1 MLTPCSGNGAPVA
14 RRPRNVGTLPP
25 AGDGPGVPGLGAP
38 AAKSVRGRVP
48 AAPGCTLAGGHARP
62 IGRPPEG
69 HDVAADQKGGAPG
82 DAEPPR
88 HPEGWT
94 EADAELDRRLTAD
107 EARLARDE
115 RELTRTEDRVA
126 EEERW
131 IQRNWRLALALGA
144 ILALT
149 IAALVISVIALN
161 RDIEAVAKAT
171 PKDDSVG
178 SAALQD
184 GAVTRSKI
192 ADGAVGRDAIASDA
206 VGGTA
211 IAAGAVHT
219 KQIGERAVDAAKVVP
234 DSLTGA
240 QIDEST
246 LGQVPSAASAGRA
259 DDASALGGVDAGRYL
274 SNVTAVRAASG
285 VSRLQIKG
293 PVIATCPTGTI
304 VVGGGAH
311 IDGLRQGVA
320 LTSNTPGGERTW
332 RAEAA
337 AAGTDA
343 PWRLVVTAICAR
355 GG

>member
-1 MLTPCSGNGAPVA
+1 M
-14 RRPRNVGTLPP
+14 
-25 AGDGPGVPGLGAP
+25 
-38 AAKSVRGRVP
+38 
-48 AAPGCTLAGGHARP
+48 
-62 IGRPPEG
+62 
-69 HDVAADQKGGAPG
+69 AADEKAGAQG
-82 DAEPPR
+82 DAGPPHR
-88 HPEGWT
+88 PEGWT
-94 EADAELDRRLTAD
+94 EADTELERRLTAD
-107 EARLARDE
+107 EARLERDE
-115 RELTRTEDRVA
+115 SELTRAEDRLA

-171 PKDDSVG
+171 PKDDSVS
-178 SAALQD
+178 SATLQD
-184 GAVTRSKI
+184 GAVTRGKI
-192 ADGAVGRDAIASDA
+192 ADGAVGRDAIAADA

-219 KQIGERAVDAAKVVP
+219 NQIGDRAVNAAKVAP

-240 QIDEST
+240 QIDEDT
-246 LGQVPSAASAGRA
+246 LRQVPSAASATRA
-259 DDASALGGVDAGRYL
+259 DDAAALGGVDAGLYL
-274 SNVTAVRAASG
+274 SRVTAVRAASG

-293 PVIATCPTGTI
+293 PIIATCPAGTV

-337 AAGTDA
+337 ASGTDA